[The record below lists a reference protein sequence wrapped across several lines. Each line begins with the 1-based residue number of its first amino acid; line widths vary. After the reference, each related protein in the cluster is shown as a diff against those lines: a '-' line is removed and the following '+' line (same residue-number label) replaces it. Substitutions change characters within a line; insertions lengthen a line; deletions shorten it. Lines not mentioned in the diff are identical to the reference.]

1 MPSRGDPPLRGRP
14 GRLLGRR
21 AECAAL
27 GGLLGAVRAG
37 ESRALVVRGGPGVGK
52 TALLEYLSEQASD
65 CQVATVAGVQS
76 EMEIAFAGV
85 HQLCSPMLARHA
97 DLPGPQGKALRT
109 ALGVSPGPVPDRF
122 LLGLAVL
129 SLLSEVARAQPL
141 VCLADD
147 VQWLDRAS
155 AQVLAFVARRLG
167 TESVGL
173 VFGARVRLDELA
185 GLPEL
190 RVGGLADPDARSLL
204 DSALAAPLDE
214 RVRQQIIAEAHGNP
228 LALLELPRS
237 LSPAD
242 MAGGF
247 GLPSAAAQSGSI
259 EESFQRRFAA
269 LPADSRVLV
278 LLAAADP
285 SGDPVLVWRAAGR
298 LGIGAAAARPAAESR
313 LIEFGQ
319 RMLFRHPLVR
329 SAAYQAATEP
339 ERRTVHAA
347 LAQATDPAIDPDRRA
362 WHRAHAAEGP
372 DEDVARELER
382 SAQRAQARGGVS
394 AGAAFLER
402 AAMLTPDPAARIG
415 RTVAAA
421 EAKVQAGSSGAALDL
436 LAMAEAAPL
445 SDLDQARVHLVRA
458 HLAFAANRGSDAPL
472 LLLEAARRL
481 ESSDPAL
488 SRATYLDALL
498 AAGFA
503 GRLASPGSS
512 IRDIVRAAAAAPPPP
527 GPPRPP
533 DLLLDAMAA
542 FYSQDY
548 ALALPVIHRAL
559 AAMDSY
565 QPTPPELRWLSHAY
579 GLAHHAWDY
588 ERCASV
594 AGRYVRLTR
603 ETGALTEVPLA
614 LIAGLQM
621 LFFAGD
627 LTAAASLIEEI
638 QTATEA
644 TGSNLAPYPALHLAA
659 LRGDRA
665 ETLALIETTVR
676 EASSRG
682 EGFGISAA
690 EWSNA
695 LLHNGLGRF
704 REALAA
710 AQRANAHLELGF
722 SHWAVVE
729 LVEAAALSGRGD
741 AAAGA
746 YRRLAEVT
754 GASGTDWGLGIQ
766 ARSRALVSRGDTA
779 DRLYRESIARLGRTA
794 LRTDLARAHLLYG
807 EWLLRNG
814 RHGEARPQLRTA
826 HSMLET
832 MGMEG
837 FAGRARHG
845 LRATGESV
853 RQRTMAREIELTS
866 QEAQIAR
873 LARDGLSNPE
883 IGARLFISARTVQ
896 YHLKKVFSKLGISS
910 RGQLYRVL
918 PDGTAGT
925 GPHWL
930 PEPRLLATI
939 PGYTPPT
946 EVPYPHVPR

>member
-1 MPSRGDPPLRGRP
+1 M
-14 GRLLGRR
+14 
-21 AECAAL
+21 
-27 GGLLGAVRAG
+27 
-37 ESRALVVRGGPGVGK
+37 
-52 TALLEYLSEQASD
+52 
-65 CQVATVAGVQS
+65 
-76 EMEIAFAGV
+76 
-85 HQLCSPMLARHA
+85 
-97 DLPGPQGKALRT
+97 
-109 ALGVSPGPVPDRF
+109 
-122 LLGLAVL
+122 
-129 SLLSEVARAQPL
+129 SLLSEVAKAQPL
-141 VCLADD
+141 VCLIDD
-147 VQWLDRAS
+147 VQWLDQAS

-173 VFGARVRLDELA
+173 VFGARVRSDELA

-190 RVGGLADPDARSLL
+190 RVGGLPDVDARSLL
-204 DSALAAPLDE
+204 DSALAAPVDE
-214 RVRQQIIAEAHGNP
+214 RVREQIIAEAHGNP

-237 LSPAD
+237 LPAAEL
-242 MAGGF
+242 AGGF
-247 GLPSAAAQSGSI
+247 GLPGALPRSGGV

-269 LPADSRVLV
+269 LPADTRVLV

-298 LGIGAAAARPAAESR
+298 LGIGAAAARPAAGAN

-329 SAAYQAATEP
+329 SAAYRAASVP
-339 ERRTVHAA
+339 QRHAAHAA
-347 LAQATDPAIDPDRRA
+347 LAQATDPGIDPDRRA

-372 DEDVARELER
+372 DEDVAQELDR
-382 SAQRAQARGGVS
+382 SAQRAQARGGVA

-402 AAMLTPDPAARIG
+402 AAMLTPDPAARAG
-415 RTVAAA
+415 RAVAAA
-421 EAKVQAGSSGAALDL
+421 QAKVQAGSSGAALDL
-436 LAMAEAAPL
+436 LAMAEAGPL
-445 SDLDQARVHLVRA
+445 SDLDEARVHLVRA

-472 LLLEAARRL
+472 LLLEAARRF
-481 ESSDPAL
+481 ESIDPAL

-503 GRLASPGSS
+503 GRLTCPGSS
-512 IRDIVRAAAAAPPPP
+512 IRDVARAAAAAPRPP

-542 FYSQDY
+542 FYNQEY
-548 ALALPVIHRAL
+548 ARALPIIHRAL

-588 ERCASV
+588 DRCARV
-594 AGRYVRLTR
+594 ADRYVRLTR
-603 ETGALTEVPLA
+603 EAGALTEVPLA

-638 QTATEA
+638 QAATEA

-665 ETLALIETTVR
+665 ESLALIETTLR
-676 EASSRG
+676 DASSRG

-695 LLHNGLGRF
+695 LLHNGLGRYH
-704 REALAA
+704 EALAA

-729 LVEAAALSGRGD
+729 LVEAAALSGRSD
-741 AAAGA
+741 VAAGA

-754 GASGTDWGLGIQ
+754 TASGTDWALGIQ
-766 ARSRALVSRGDTA
+766 TRSCALVSGGDTA
-779 DRLYRESIARLGRTA
+779 DRLYRESIARLGRTS
-794 LRTDLARAHLLYG
+794 LRADLARAHLLYG
-807 EWLLRNG
+807 EWLLRNEQ
-814 RHGEARPQLRTA
+814 HGDARPQLRTA
-826 HSMLET
+826 HGMLDA

-853 RQRTMAREIELTS
+853 RQRTMAREIELTT

-918 PDGTAGT
+918 PDGTAGA
-925 GPHWL
+925 GPYWP
-930 PEPRLLATI
+930 PEPRLPSPS
-939 PGYTPPT
+939 PGTQPYRGALPADDQVFACCCGKRAPPVCGC
-946 EVPYPHVPR
+946 EAFGGR